1 MSPSFNGVGNVV
13 YPQNLPS
20 IIASRVLSPQPGDV
34 VLDMCA
40 APGGKTSHI
49 AMLMNNMVGRVF
61 TIAITTL
68 CFRVQSLLWTK
79 LRAR

>member
-1 MSPSFNGVGNVV
+1 MTEPVYLCPSLNGVGHMA

-20 IIASRVLSPQPGDV
+20 IIASRVLSPQPGEV

-49 AMLMNNMVGRVF
+49 AMLMNNTVWH
-61 TIAITTL
+61 
-68 CFRVQSLLWTK
+68 SLSP
-79 LRAR
+79 